1 MRLRQILL
9 KLLSNACMFTKAG
22 EVKLAAR
29 KVSNGSNFV
38 EFAVPDTGVG
48 MTPEQQAKLFEE
60 FSQADAAS
68 VGRHGALRCCRAMSV
83 LTGYYW
89 YVRSVHWGDGT
100 GDWALSYERDV

>member
-48 MTPEQQAKLFEE
+48 MTPEQQAKLR
-60 FSQADAAS
+60 SAV
-68 VGRHGALRCCRAMSV
+68 VGRIVLWRENYHRAILDFYNSIGHFR
-83 LTGYYW
+83 T
-89 YVRSVHWGDGT
+89 
-100 GDWALSYERDV
+100 